1 MKINKKTEQ
10 IMTNEIDLKILRSL
24 LIKSYSL
31 TELAEEVGIAYKNLL
46 PHVRKLEKQGWL
58 MAKKE
63 KNSRGQM
70 VIVSSKRKDIEG
82 RGLID
87 SRLKDLFAG
96 RTGKNAQKEIL
107 EQKPY
112 IGSHTAQGNEA
123 DMFVFKSPRYSRNV
137 RNRTIEFRDYEL
149 AEQGYLQLDVF
160 GLADIY
166 MRHMVPDL
174 FITKYFGDPNAMGF
188 RVARGTNKEGML
200 KSDDVFYEDGL
211 IQIRDQYMKLEE
223 KETKDDDKL
232 EEYSK
237 GVQAR
242 IAKLTRKMREAERRE
257 QAAVDYAKAVEQK
270 RLTLE
275 KKFEKTDSD
284 YIKKFESTISSG
296 LEAAQKE
303 LAAAI
308 ESGDATAQVEANKRI
323 ATLAFENAKLEAAKE
338 GRQTVEAEKPVQNL
352 SQGGDVNIPRT
363 DDPINPDPRAE
374 AWASKNSWFGT
385 DRAMTYT
392 AFEIHKDLTEKEGYD
407 PSSDE
412 YYAEVD
418 KRIRVDFPHKF
429 GTTETKQTAAPVQT
443 VASAN
448 RSVKPGR
455 KTVKLTSSQ
464 VAIAKKLGVPLE
476 EYAKQLKNTEG
487 A

>member
-1 MKINKKTEQ
+1 MPEEDKKMVPLDTSGPDQ
-10 IMTNEIDLKILRSL
+10 
-24 LIKSYSL
+24 
-31 TELAEEVGIAYKNLL
+31 EV
-46 PHVRKLEKQGWL
+46 
-58 MAKKE
+58 
-63 KNSRGQM
+63 
-70 VIVSSKRKDIEG
+70 DIE
-82 RGLID
+82 
-87 SRLKDLFAG
+87 
-96 RTGKNAQKEIL
+96 
-107 EQKPY
+107 
-112 IGSHTAQGNEA
+112 
-123 DMFVFKSPRYSRNV
+123 
-137 RNRTIEFRDYEL
+137 
-149 AEQGYLQLDVF
+149 
-160 GLADIY
+160 
-166 MRHMVPDL
+166 
-174 FITKYFGDPNAMGF
+174 
-188 RVARGTNKEGML
+188 
-200 KSDDVFYEDGL
+200 
-211 IQIRDQYMKLEE
+211 
-223 KETKDDDKL
+223 ETKDESVVETEAPKQETETVEQEPVQQETKEDDSKL

-257 QAAVDYAKAVEQK
+257 QAAIEYAKGVEESRK
-270 RLTLE
+270 ELE
-275 KKFEKTDSD
+275 SKFKKTDSD
-284 YIKKFESTISSG
+284 YIKKFETTISSG

-323 ATLAFENAKLEAAKE
+323 AQLAFENAKLEAAKE
-338 GRQTVEAEKPVQNL
+338 GRQTEPQAEKPVTNL
-352 SQGGDVNIPRT
+352 SQGGEVNIPQR

-374 AWASKNSWFGT
+374 AWASKNPWFGS

-392 AFEIHKDLTEKEGYD
+392 AFEIHKDLTEKEGFD

-418 KRIRVDFPHKF
+418 KRIKVDFPHKF
-429 GTTETKQTAAPVQT
+429 GKTEEKQPTAPVQT
-443 VASAN
+443 VASAT